1 MYFTFSD
8 FRFYVFKLVYATKP
22 PRFNFSTFFTL
33 IIIVINFYKLNGR
46 VKFYFSVIY
55 RQKTLESPRELFLD
69 PNQFSNDGSMS
80 IGQTQ
85 FSKDGSIMAYT
96 VSEKGSDSSAIRVN

>member
-1 MYFTFSD
+1 MSNPIVFYI
-8 FRFYVFKLVYATKP
+8 FRPSFLCTDICYQLIFQH
-22 PRFNFSTFFTL
+22 FIL